1 MALTL
6 KANDCLGGESNL
18 CLVVGLIEI
27 LSFFLLAS
35 NIPNPGIDTELPFNI
50 SSFRQ
55 FAKEA
60 NKTSAV
66 SASICRR
73 LRISDVIS
81 FVFNVYEFYKFATN
95 LAKKSE
101 KNKNN
106 ILWVLM
112 CQKSLLFFIIFLWL
126 IVPRA

>member
-6 KANDCLGGESNL
+6 KAKDCLGGESNR
-18 CLVVGLIEI
+18 CFVVGLMDI

-35 NIPNPGIDTELPFNI
+35 KMPKPGMDNELPFNI

-55 FAKEA
+55 LVNEA
-60 NKTSAV
+60 NKASAV

-81 FVFNVYEFYKFATN
+81 FVFKIYEFYKFATN
-95 LAKKSE
+95 LTKKSE
-101 KNKNN
+101 KNKRTH
-106 ILWVLM
+106 LEDY
-112 CQKSLLFFIIFLWL
+112 F
-126 IVPRA
+126 R